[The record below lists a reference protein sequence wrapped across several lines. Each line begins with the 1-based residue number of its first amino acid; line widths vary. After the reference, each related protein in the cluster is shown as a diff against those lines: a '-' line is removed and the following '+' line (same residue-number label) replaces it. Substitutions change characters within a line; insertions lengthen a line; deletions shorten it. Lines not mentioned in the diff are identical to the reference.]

1 MTEIERDAKISR
13 IRGENS
19 GTWHCAL
26 RKTNKIFL
34 ARALVQTVNHNN
46 REVERHRDRSFLK
59 LEKHRSRYSIEKMKN
74 DRHYIRNQFVRRMN
88 QQMDCLCNNLEFERT
103 RNARKKAEQL
113 PTRESLGVKF
123 VKARD
128 LDERVLI
135 PGQPKQGKIECQAQN

>member
-1 MTEIERDAKISR
+1 MTEIEQDAKISR

-26 RKTNKIFL
+26 RKTNKTFL

-46 REVERHRDRSFLK
+46 REVERHRDRSFIK
-59 LEKHRSRYSIEKMKN
+59 LQKHRSRYSIEKMKN
-74 DRHYIRNQFVRRMN
+74 DRHYVRNPFVRRLK
-88 QQMDCLCNNLEFERT
+88 QQMDRLCTNIEFERT
-103 RNARKKAEQL
+103 QNARKKVERL
-113 PTRESLGVKF
+113 SKRDSLGVKF

-135 PGQPKQGKIECQAQN
+135 PGQPKQGKIEY